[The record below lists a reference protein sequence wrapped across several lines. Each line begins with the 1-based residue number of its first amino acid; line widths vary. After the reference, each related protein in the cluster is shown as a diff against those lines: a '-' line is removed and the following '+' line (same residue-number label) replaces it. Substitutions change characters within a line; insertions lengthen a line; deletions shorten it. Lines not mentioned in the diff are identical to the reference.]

1 MLLLCADRQEDI
13 EALLLSSEMDRK
25 WRKAFGPTISWN
37 LIIKMSHLQ
46 SATFKNKTTNQTGKQ
61 VLVCLYALRCCY
73 KKPLPFRVLPFGLS
87 CYNVQLLIQIYD
99 HFGGWNLWCCWVLLH
114 HIEGCF
120 VYMDHPLYNSEGR
133 LTVDVKEEEMSKS
146 LKIK

>member
-1 MLLLCADRQEDI
+1 
-13 EALLLSSEMDRK
+13 
-25 WRKAFGPTISWN
+25 
-37 LIIKMSHLQ
+37 MSHLQ

-73 KKPLPFRVLPFGLS
+73 K
-87 CYNVQLLIQIYD
+87 N
-99 HFGGWNLWCCWVLLH
+99 
-114 HIEGCF
+114 IEGCF

-133 LTVDVKEEEMSKS
+133 LTVDVKEEEISKS